1 MTPVIH
7 NYSQLAGKT
16 VHWDTMDNQEW
27 YQKNIKNPKAHARL
41 VELGFLDTKIN
52 YRYNSHG
59 FRTAEFDRPI
69 DIVCFGCS
77 FTLGTGVHESDT
89 WPGQLQSLTGMQVAN
104 LGHSGSSNDTAFRFA
119 AHYLPLL
126 KPKYAVWLQT
136 DMHRVELLDD
146 SIPISMNMIATD
158 THNPCANDY
167 FIKTWFSSVSNQQLN
182 LQKNTLAF
190 NHLCDSLDI
199 ISVIIPREQ
208 LPDQGPFP
216 NGGARDLTHPGAGYY
231 KELAQQITT
240 VIVGPTNI

>member
-16 VHWDTMDNQEW
+16 VHWDTMDNQAW
-27 YQKNIKNPKAHARL
+27 YQKNIKNPKTHARL
-41 VELGFLDTKIN
+41 VELGFLGVDIK
-52 YRYNSHG
+52 YQYNSHG

-89 WPGQLQSLTGMQVAN
+89 WPGQLQSFTGMQVAN

-136 DMHRVELLDD
+136 DMHRVELLDE
-146 SIPISMNMIATD
+146 SISLSINVIATD
-158 THNPCANDY
+158 THNPCVNDY
-167 FIKTWFSSVSNQQLN
+167 FIKTWLSSKKNQQLN

-190 NHLCDSLDI
+190 
-199 ISVIIPREQ
+199 EQ
-208 LPDQGPFP
+208 LCNSMGIKCIIMPRAHMLDRGPFP
-216 NGGARDLTHPGAGYY
+216 NGNARDLTHPGADDY
-231 KELAQQITT
+231 KEVAQQVTT
-240 VIVGPTNI
+240 VIAGPPND

>member
-16 VHWDTMDNQEW
+16 VYWDTMDNQAW
-27 YQKNIKNPKAHARL
+27 YEKNIKNSATHAKL
-41 VELGFLDTKIN
+41 AELGFIDTKIN
-52 YRYNSHG
+52 YTYNSHG
-59 FRTAEFDRPI
+59 FRTAEFDQPI

-89 WPGQLQSLTGMQVAN
+89 WPEQLAKLTELSVAN

-136 DMHRVELLDD
+136 DMHRIELLDD
-146 SIPISMNMIATD
+146 SIPISLNVIATD
-158 THNPCANDY
+158 THNPCANDF
-167 FIKTWFSSVSNQQLN
+167 FIKTWFSSEKNQQLN

-190 NHLCDSLDI
+190 KCLCDSLDI
-199 ISVIIPREQ
+199 ISVIMPREQ
-208 LPDQGPFP
+208 IPDLGPFP
-216 NGGARDLTHPGAGYY
+216 NGNARDLTHPGADDY
-231 KELAQQITT
+231 KKLAQHVQNTIA
-240 VIVGPTNI
+240 GPI

>member
-1 MTPVIH
+1 MTPIIH

-16 VHWDTMDNQEW
+16 VYWDTMDNLEW

-52 YRYNSHG
+52 YTYNSHG

-69 DIVCFGCS
+69 DIICFGCS
-77 FTLGTGVHESDT
+77 FTLGTGVHEPDT

-119 AHYLPLL
+119 SYYLPLL

-136 DMHRVELLDD
+136 DMHRIELLDD
-146 SIPISMNMIATD
+146 SVPVSMNIIATD
-158 THNPCANDY
+158 AHSLCANDY
-167 FIKTWFSSVSNQQLN
+167 FVKTWISSASNQQLN

-190 NHLCDSLDI
+190 ERLCDSLDI
-199 ISVIIPREQ
+199 VSIIMPRAHI
-208 LPDQGPFP
+208 LDRGPFP
-216 NGGARDLTHPGAGYY
+216 NGNARDLTHPGADDY
-231 KELAQQITT
+231 KKIAQQVTN
-240 VIVGPTNI
+240 VIAGPSSD

>member
-16 VHWDTMDNQEW
+16 VYWDTMDNQAW
-27 YQKNIKNPKAHARL
+27 YQKNIKTPKTHAKL
-41 VELGFLDTKIN
+41 SKLGFLGVDIK
-52 YRYNSHG
+52 YQYNSHG

-69 DIVCFGCS
+69 DIACFGCS
-77 FTLGTGVHESDT
+77 FTLGTGVHEHDT

-126 KPKYAVWLQT
+126 RPRYAVWLQT

-146 SIPISMNMIATD
+146 SIPLSLNMIATD
-158 THNPCANDY
+158 TRNPCADDY

-190 NHLCDSLDI
+190 EHLCSSMGI
-199 ISVIIPREQ
+199 NCVIIPREQ
-208 LPDQGPFP
+208 IPDCGPFP
-216 NGGARDLTHPGAGYY
+216 NGNARDLTHPGVDYY
-231 KELAQQITT
+231 KGLAQHVQNTIA
-240 VIVGPTNI
+240 GPI